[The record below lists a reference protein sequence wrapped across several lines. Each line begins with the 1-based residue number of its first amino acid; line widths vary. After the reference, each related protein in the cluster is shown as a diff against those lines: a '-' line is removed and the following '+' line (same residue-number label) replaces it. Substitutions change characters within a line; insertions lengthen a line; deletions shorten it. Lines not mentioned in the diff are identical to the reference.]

1 MRLAHLG
8 PAGTFGEQAARS
20 HAPDAELL
28 PLPSH
33 AAVVRAVAS
42 GDADAGALAIENSLE
57 GSVTETLDLLIHDTE
72 LRIAGEIALRI
83 QHCLLARPGTRTT
96 DVTVVY
102 SHPQALAQC
111 RNHLETHLPGAR
123 VEASLSTVAGIE
135 RAMKET
141 GAAAIASA
149 RAALLV
155 GAELLASRIQDRDEN
170 TTRFV
175 IVSGT
180 DAPPT
185 GNDKTS
191 LAFKTPHDRPGTLV
205 AVLDELARR
214 DINLTKIESRP
225 SKDALGVYVFLV
237 DLEGH
242 QADAVVAEALAS
254 IAKRTSWLKL
264 LGSYPR
270 RE

>member
-8 PAGTFGEQAARS
+8 PSGTFGERAAHT
-20 HAPDAELL
+20 HAPDAELV

-33 AAVVRAVAS
+33 AAVVKAVAR
-42 GDADAGALAIENSLE
+42 GAADAGVLAIENSLE
-57 GSVTETLDLLIHDTE
+57 GSVTETLDLLIHETE
-72 LRIAGEIALRI
+72 LRIAGELALRI
-83 QHCLLARPGTRTT
+83 QHCLLARPGTRAG

-111 RNHLETHLPGAR
+111 RNHLETQLPNAR

-135 RAMKET
+135 RAMNEPT
-141 GAAAIASA
+141 AAAIASE
-149 RAALLV
+149 RAAELF
-155 GAELLASRIQDRDEN
+155 GAEILASSIQDRDEN

-175 IVSGT
+175 VVSAT
-180 DAPPT
+180 DAART

-205 AVLDELARR
+205 AVLDELSRR
-214 DINLTKIESRP
+214 GINLTKIESRP

-242 QADAVVAEALAS
+242 QSDPLVAEALGS
-254 IAKRTSWLKL
+254 IAKRSSWLKL

-270 RE
+270 QG